1 MNNVNRSS
9 IWALP
14 AFLWLLLWLGL
25 PLFIILAFSLA
36 HREAYGTVQLG
47 LHFQSYLRAFDS
59 LYVTIY
65 LRSLVLSA
73 VTTVLCLI
81 LAFPVAYFIALQKSS
96 MMKNLLLF
104 LMTLPFWT
112 SFLIRTY
119 AWIIILRAEGL
130 INGWLMNW
138 GVIRAP
144 LNLLYNNFAILV
156 GLVYGELPFMI
167 LPLYTVLDRMNKSLL
182 EASADLGCSPFKTFF
197 RVLVPLSRSGIWAG
211 TILVFIPSLGAFVT
225 PDLLGGAKSMMVG
238 NLIQSQFAVV
248 RDQPFGSAVA
258 FLLTAVILTL
268 LAVSYRTTK
277 RGAEGR
283 VF

>member
-1 MNNVNRSS
+1 MNNTNRSS
-9 IWALP
+9 VWALP

-25 PLFIILAFSLA
+25 PLLIILAFSLA
-36 HREAYGTVQLG
+36 RRETYGTVQLG
-47 LHFQSYLRAFDS
+47 LHLQNYLRAFDP
-59 LYVTIY
+59 LYLAIY
-65 LRSLVLSA
+65 FRSLVLSA
-73 VTTVLCLI
+73 VTTILCLI

-96 MMKNLLLF
+96 LIKNLLLF
-104 LMTLPFWT
+104 LVTLPFWT

-119 AWIIILRAEGL
+119 AWIIILRTEGL
-130 INGWLMNW
+130 INSRLMDW
-138 GVIRAP
+138 GVIETP
-144 LNLLYNNFAILV
+144 LNLLYNNFAILI

-182 EASADLGCSPFKTFF
+182 DASADLGCSPFKTFF

-211 TILVFIPSLGAFVT
+211 TILVFIPSLGAFLT

-258 FLLTAVILTL
+258 FLLAVVILIL
-268 LAVSYRTTK
+268 LGISYRTTK
-277 RGAEGR
+277 RGAEVR
-283 VF
+283 VL

>member
-1 MNNVNRSS
+1 MNNTNRSS

-14 AFLWLLLWLGL
+14 AFLWLVLWLGL
-25 PLFIILAFSLA
+25 PLFIILAFSLGR
-36 HREAYGTVQLG
+36 REAYGTVQLG

-81 LAFPVAYFIALQKSS
+81 LAFPVAYFITLQKSS
-96 MMKNLLLF
+96 MTKNLLLF

-130 INGWLMNW
+130 INGWLMDW

-258 FLLTAVILTL
+258 FLLTAVILIL
-268 LAVSYRTTK
+268 LAISYRTTK